1 MKTDQEKRSD
11 FKRLLIPRL
20 EKAVKSIKIIGNL
33 SANQYGYTAGEV
45 DKILDCLRLAVDG
58 VESKFTKKPAPL
70 LALDKTKA
78 DQ

>member
-11 FKRLLIPRL
+11 FKRLLPQRL

-33 SANQYGYTAGEV
+33 STSQYGYTAGEV
-45 DKILDCLRLAVDG
+45 DKILDCLHLAVDG

-70 LALDKTKA
+70 VALDKTKA